1 MSMSTVR
8 TLVALAGAAAAV
20 VAVVPARAGVMF
32 RLEIGPPV
40 AAGTGAKVLKDAKG
54 KTVLAVRAL
63 VCEDLSG
70 VRITGTA
77 EGIVDGT
84 RRSVPLDLL
93 EVNKADA
100 IYAVQY
106 QWPADGSWV
115 LHLKGTCPNP
125 KAEASTLVPMSKGAF
140 IRDKTVVLVE
150 PATKKQ
156 VDDAV
161 KALAGS
167 RS

>member
-1 MSMSTVR
+1 MSLSR
-8 TLVALAGAAAAV
+8 TLAAVTAAVALLTTSAVAGT
-20 VAVVPARAGVMF
+20 MF

-40 AAGTGAKVLKDAKG
+40 AAGTATKILKDAKG

-63 VCEDLSG
+63 VCNDLAG

-77 EGIVDGT
+77 EGSRNGV
-84 RRSVPLDLL
+84 RQSVPLELL
-93 EVNKADA
+93 EVNKAEA

-106 QWPADGSWV
+106 QWPNDGSWV
-115 LHLKGTCPNP
+115 LHLKGSCSNP

-140 IRDKTVVLVE
+140 IREKTEVLAE

-156 VDDAV
+156 VEDAV
-161 KALAGS
+161 KDLARAQS
-167 RS
+167 